1 MRSLDEARA
10 YQKQEKSVD
19 NYELWA
25 AILAAHDALVEL
37 GGPGLPELHVNRARA
52 NLIRAGQVESG
63 DYTDVEL
70 KAIAAADGTRIWSA
84 TMGTIFKDE
93 PIVGPDSEL
102 YICTVQHQ
110 AQANWAPGTEGGRT
124 LFRPLRS
131 EPEAPEEY
139 LDFIWGE
146 HVPYGSVRRDPV
158 DQKLYT
164 PIKEAGITLY
174 EPHYPHLVPSEYK
187 LYEEE
192 EPEPEPEDIPD
203 WDELEANHIFQ
214 VGDHF
219 TYDGAEY
226 EVLRQFAKQ
235 EGWQPPALLDDYY
248 KAVSGKETA

>member
-19 NYELWA
+19 TYELWA
-25 AILAAHDALVEL
+25 AILATHDALVEM

-63 DYTDVEL
+63 DYTDAEL
-70 KAIAAADGTRIWSA
+70 KIIAAADGTRIWSA

-102 YICTVQHQ
+102 YICTTQHQ
-110 AQANWAPGTEGGRT
+110 AQADWAPGTVGGRT

-131 EPEAPEEY
+131 EPEEPGEY
-139 LDFIWGE
+139 LDFMWGE
-146 HVPYGSVRRDPV
+146 HVPYGAVRRDPV

-164 PIKEAGITLY
+164 PIKEAGVTLY

-187 LYEEE
+187 LYEEV
-192 EPEPEPEDIPD
+192 EPEPEPEPGPEPGDVPD
-203 WDELEANHIFQ
+203 WDELEANHTFQ
-214 VGDHF
+214 A
-219 TYDGAEY
+219 TIS
-226 EVLRQFAKQ
+226 
-235 EGWQPPALLDDYY
+235 PT
-248 KAVSGKETA
+248 TARSMRFCASSPSRMIGRPRRSWMTTTRS